1 MEAEAGGRWICIL
14 QTSAYTYIY
23 QGMYTQTAAYTCMC
37 QCRVSIRRRL
47 RYADTSL
54 YLYSGYAYLLLSCLR
69 IRLRIQGVSMR
80 HSALSLGAT
89 RLSKIVEIASLI
101 VRKDSS

>member
-37 QCRVSIRRRL
+37 QCRVSS
-47 RYADTSL
+47 T
-54 YLYSGYAYLLLSCLR
+54 
-69 IRLRIQGVSMR
+69 VS
-80 HSALSLGAT
+80 
-89 RLSKIVEIASLI
+89 
-101 VRKDSS
+101 